1 MTHTPVPWSL
11 APNPYR
17 AAPDIIGNGRRIAKA
32 YYENGSEDREVDDN
46 AEFIVLACN
55 SHAELLEAL
64 QYGIDMTKPAD
75 NGEYPYR
82 TRHTVENMHR
92 TFMQAIAR
100 ATPERKQEI

>member
-1 MTHTPVPWSL
+1 MK
-11 APNPYR
+11 Y
-17 AAPDIIGNGRRIAKA
+17 
-32 YYENGSEDREVDDN
+32 DN
-46 AEFIVLACN
+46 AEEVLGLRRELSNLLQCLRDIAGPVEELEAVN
-55 SHAELLEAL
+55 ADLLEAL